1 MNMITIQWEIPEEM
15 KPYIDSTNKLR
26 QNAILLYPYILVILR
41 YIKRFTEW
49 TFRKNY
55 LLYLQE
61 NMAKFVKVILFLL
74 LTVTLHGVASNV
86 FTEKPVEQSELAITY
101 SMKQHEQISAPDFPY
116 APVAELNNLQ
126 SHQISVTRIQ
136 RVQLG
141 EYFTTLR
148 NLLQCCADRENSLS
162 QHRGRIYNTTTSY
175 YCQPSSEYYVF
186 TLRHI
191 II

>member
-1 MNMITIQWEIPEEM
+1 MTMFPIDIDFSRIKEVLTYDPQAPMIFSSGIFLWLFTAFLVV
-15 KPYIDSTNKLR
+15 YV
-26 QNAILLYPYILVILR
+26 LLPHKHLSLIHIFVTARNYDNGDMYSGGNPVLV
-41 YIKRFTEW
+41 
-49 TFRKNY
+49 
-55 LLYLQE
+55 
-61 NMAKFVKVILFLL
+61 
-74 LTVTLHGVASNV
+74 
-86 FTEKPVEQSELAITY
+86 VEQITPVNLMINVSESYFTQVKMCIRDR
-101 SMKQHEQISAPDFPY
+101 ISAPDFPY

-126 SHQISVTRIQ
+126 SHQISVTSIQ

>member
-1 MNMITIQWEIPEEM
+1 
-15 KPYIDSTNKLR
+15 
-26 QNAILLYPYILVILR
+26 
-41 YIKRFTEW
+41 
-49 TFRKNY
+49 
-55 LLYLQE
+55 
-61 NMAKFVKVILFLL
+61 MAKFVKVILFLL

-86 FTEKPVEQSELAITY
+86 FTEKPVEQSELVITY

>member
-1 MNMITIQWEIPEEM
+1 MSRGLGDVY
-15 KPYIDSTNKLR
+15 KR
-26 QNAILLYPYILVILR
+26 QIYLNR
-41 YIKRFTEW
+41 
-49 TFRKNY
+49 TFHREN

-141 EYFTTLR
+141 EYFFSLK
-148 NLLQCCADRENSLS
+148 NALQCCADRDNSLS
-162 QHRGRIYNTTTSY
+162 QHWGRIYGTTTSY
-175 YCQPSSEYYVF
+175 YCQPSSEYYVY
-186 TLRHI
+186 TLRRI